1 MRTSKFQIGL
11 QILTSEFKV
20 HPGIIKIKS
29 ALVFPVPPY
38 IDDTNLDLKPKV
50 IKGKVITLNCP
61 VQGIPFPNITWFK
74 GRDPVEENGRIRLL
88 LTGRQLEIS
97 VAEETDSAKYSC
109 VATNIAG
116 KAEKEFDLSVLG
128 EQFYTIG

>member
-1 MRTSKFQIGL
+1 MSSVL
-11 QILTSEFKV
+11 E
-20 HPGIIKIKS
+20 
-29 ALVFPVPPY
+29 FPVPPN

-50 IKGKVITLNCP
+50 IKGRVVTLNCP

-88 LTGRQLEIS
+88 LSGRQLEIS
-97 VAEETDSAKYSC
+97 MAEEADSSRYSC
-109 VATNIAG
+109 LATNIAG

-128 EQFYTIG
+128 EEFHAMY